1 MCERFLSSRPI
12 PAAGWAFFLLIAL
25 FSVIAGPAI
34 ALHGE
39 AAHEM
44 AHDHGASSSTQTAGP
59 RWEGSLEGIA
69 YSDRN
74 HHVAGILVL
83 LIGLTELR
91 GAFAITFLAWS
102 RLLLPAAMLS
112 AGGLLMIWSDH
123 DAWPIGSLN
132 LGETFSGTDH
142 EILQHKIYGI
152 LSLAVGL
159 IELLRRT
166 GRLHH
171 TFWNIPLPAFAV
183 IGGLM
188 LFLHRHGIHPSA
200 QAIALNHAV
209 MGTMAIVAGSCK
221 LISARAAS
229 PSNPAGLS
237 RWKLTWVGFILLIG
251 LQLLF
256 YSE

>member
-1 MCERFLSSRPI
+1 MSERFFVKRPVR
-12 PAAGWAFFLLIAL
+12 ATGWAFLLLTLAFDIPAE
-25 FSVIAGPAI
+25 SVITQ
-34 ALHGE
+34 HGDSSQ
-39 AAHEM
+39 M
-44 AHDHGASSSTQTAGP
+44 AHDHGDSSGHTAGP
-59 RWEGSLEGIA
+59 QWEGSLEGIA

-91 GAFAITFLAWS
+91 EALTITFLAWL
-102 RLLLPAAMLS
+102 RFLLPAAMLS
-112 AGGLLMIWSDH
+112 AGSLLMIWSDH

-132 LGETFSGTDH
+132 LAETFYGIDH
-142 EILQHKIYGI
+142 EILQHKLYSI

-159 IELLRRT
+159 IELLRRA
-166 GRLHH
+166 GRLPHA
-171 TFWNIPLPAFAV
+171 FWNVPLPAFAV

-188 LFLHRHGIHPSA
+188 LFLHSHGIHPSA
-200 QAIALNHAV
+200 QAIAFNHAV

-221 LISARAAS
+221 LISAQAAP

-237 RWKLTWVGFILLIG
+237 RWKLAWAGFILLIG

>member
-1 MCERFLSSRPI
+1 MFERFLLKRPVR
-12 PAAGWAFFLLIAL
+12 ATGWAFFLLTLAFGIPAE
-25 FSVIAGPAI
+25 SVITQQDVSS
-34 ALHGE
+34 
-39 AAHEM
+39 HET
-44 AHDHGASSSTQTAGP
+44 AHDHGASSGQTAGP
-59 RWEGSLEGIA
+59 QWEGSLAGIA

-91 GAFAITFLAWS
+91 EALAITLLAWS
-102 RLLLPAAMLS
+102 RFLLPAAMLS
-112 AGGLLMIWSDH
+112 AGSLLMIWSDH

-132 LGETFSGTDH
+132 LAETFAGTDH

-159 IELLRRT
+159 IELLRRA
-166 GRLHH
+166 GRLHQ

-188 LFLHRHGIHPSA
+188 LFMHRHGIHPSA

-221 LISARAAS
+221 LISARATS

-237 RWKLTWVGFILLIG
+237 RWKLAWAGVILLIG
-251 LQLLF
+251 IQLLF

>member
-1 MCERFLSSRPI
+1 MSERFPFKRPI
-12 PAAGWAFFLLIAL
+12 RATGWAFFLLAL
-25 FSVIAGPAI
+25 AFGIPAESVITRQ
-34 ALHGE
+34 GE
-39 AAHEM
+39 SAHET
-44 AHDHGASSSTQTAGP
+44 AHDHGASFSQTAGP
-59 RWEGSLEGIA
+59 QWEGSLEGIA
-69 YSDRN
+69 FSDRN

-91 GAFAITFLAWS
+91 EALTITFLAWL
-102 RLLLPAAMLS
+102 RFLLPAAMLS
-112 AGGLLMIWSDH
+112 AGSLLMIWSDH

-132 LGETFSGTDH
+132 LAETFFGIDH

-152 LSLAVGL
+152 LALTVGL

-166 GRLHH
+166 GQLHH
-171 TFWNIPLPAFAV
+171 TFWSIPLPAFAV

-188 LFLHRHGIHPSA
+188 LFLHSHGIHPSA

-209 MGTMAIVAGSCK
+209 MGTMAIVAGGCK
-221 LISARAAS
+221 LISARAAA

-237 RWKLTWVGFILLIG
+237 RWKLAWAGFILLIG

>member
-1 MCERFLSSRPI
+1 MSERFLVNRPI
-12 PAAGWAFFLLIAL
+12 RATGWAFFLLAL
-25 FSVIAGPAI
+25 AFGIPAESVITQ
-34 ALHGE
+34 HGE
-39 AAHEM
+39 PAHKT
-44 AHDHGASSSTQTAGP
+44 AHDHGTSSSQAADP
-59 RWEGSLEGIA
+59 QWEGSLEGIA
-69 YSDRN
+69 FSDRN

-91 GAFAITFLAWS
+91 EALAITLLAWL
-102 RLLLPAAMLS
+102 RFLLPAAMLS
-112 AGGLLMIWSDH
+112 AGSLLMIWSDH

-132 LGETFSGTDH
+132 LVETFSGTDH
-142 EILQHKIYGI
+142 EILQHKIYGM
-152 LSLAVGL
+152 LSLTVGL
-159 IELLRRT
+159 VELLKRA

-171 TFWNIPLPAFAV
+171 AFWNVPLPAFAV

-188 LFLHRHGIHPSA
+188 LFLHSHGIHPSA
-200 QAIALNHAV
+200 RAIALNHAV

-237 RWKLTWVGFILLIG
+237 RWKLAWAGFILLIG

>member
-1 MCERFLSSRPI
+1 MVERFLLKRPFR
-12 PAAGWAFFLLIAL
+12 ATGWAFFLLIAL
-25 FSVIAGPAI
+25 LNVAGTSIAR
-34 ALHGE
+34 HGDASQE
-39 AAHEM
+39 T
-44 AHDHGASSSTQTAGP
+44 AHDHGASTSQTAGP
-59 RWEGSLEGIA
+59 LWEGSLEGIA

-91 GAFAITFLAWS
+91 EALGVMLLAWL
-102 RLLLPAAMLS
+102 RFLLPAAMLS
-112 AGGLLMIWSDH
+112 AGSLLMIWSDH
-123 DAWPIGSLN
+123 DAWPIGALN
-132 LGETFSGTDH
+132 LAETFSGTDH

-159 IELLRRT
+159 VELLRRS
-166 GRLHH
+166 GRLRH

-183 IGGLM
+183 VGGLM
-188 LFLHRHGIHPSA
+188 LFMHNHGIHPSA

-209 MGTMAIVAGSCK
+209 MGAMAIVAGSCNM
-221 LISARAAS
+221 ISVRADS

-237 RWKLTWVGFILLIG
+237 RWKLAWAGFILLIG
-251 LQLLF
+251 LQLLL

>member
-1 MCERFLSSRPI
+1 MRFERFLPGRPI
-12 PAAGWAFFLLIAL
+12 PAIGWAFFLLTLA
-25 FSVIAGPAI
+25 FGTAAESVITQ
-34 ALHGE
+34 HGE
-39 AAHEM
+39 PSHEM
-44 AHDHGASSSTQTAGP
+44 AHDHGASSTHAAGP
-59 RWEGSLEGIA
+59 QWEGSQEGIA

-74 HHVAGILVL
+74 HHIAGILVL

-91 GAFAITFLAWS
+91 EALAITRLAWS
-102 RLLLPAAMLS
+102 RFLLPAAMLS
-112 AGGLLMIWSDH
+112 AGSLLMIWSDH

-132 LGETFSGTDH
+132 LAETFSGTDH

-159 IELLRRT
+159 IELLRRA

-171 TFWNIPLPAFAV
+171 AFWSIPLPAFAV
-183 IGGLM
+183 IGGFM
-188 LFLHRHGIHPSA
+188 LFMHSHGIHPSA

-209 MGTMAIVAGSCK
+209 MGTLAIAAGFCK
-221 LISARAAS
+221 LISARAAL
-229 PSNPAGLS
+229 PSNPAHPS
-237 RWKLTWVGFILLIG
+237 RWKLVWAGFILLIG

>member
-1 MCERFLSSRPI
+1 MSERFLSKRPLR
-12 PAAGWAFFLLIAL
+12 ATGWAFFLLAL
-25 FSVIAGPAI
+25 AFGSPAESV
-34 ALHGE
+34 LTQQGE
-39 AAHEM
+39 SAHEM
-44 AHDHGASSSTQTAGP
+44 AHDHGASSSQTTGP
-59 RWEGSLEGIA
+59 PWEGSLEGIA
-69 YSDRN
+69 FSDRN

-91 GAFAITFLAWS
+91 EALAITLLTWLRF
-102 RLLLPAAMLS
+102 LLPAAMLT
-112 AGGLLMIWSDH
+112 AGSLLMVWSDH

-132 LGETFSGTDH
+132 LAETFFGTDH

-159 IELLRRT
+159 IELLRRA
-166 GRLHH
+166 GLLHH

-183 IGGLM
+183 LGGLM
-188 LFLHRHGIHPSA
+188 LFLHSHGIHPSA

-229 PSNPAGLS
+229 PPNLAGLS
-237 RWKLTWVGFILLIG
+237 RWKLAWAGIILLIG